1 MLDVRVSRPSAG
13 ASPRT
18 LMKTAVRNQF
28 PGKIRQVHAGAIT
41 AEVTL
46 TLRGGQENT
55 AVLTSASANVS

>member
-1 MLDVRVSRPSAG
+1 
-13 ASPRT
+13 
-18 LMKTAVRNQF
+18 MKTAVRNQF